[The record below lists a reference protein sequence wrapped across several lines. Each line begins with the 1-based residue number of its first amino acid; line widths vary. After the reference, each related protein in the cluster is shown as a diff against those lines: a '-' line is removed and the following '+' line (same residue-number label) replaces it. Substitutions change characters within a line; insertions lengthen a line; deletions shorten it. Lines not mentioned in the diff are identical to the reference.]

1 MAFAALEM
9 PLTPYLLNEPGQ
21 RKINTKEHQET
32 GFLYSAPCFRRG
44 KAWLV
49 IMQTRRLRPE
59 GKLLC
64 LHEPCDGQPIPS
76 ASICSVSLKY
86 MFAVR

>member
-32 GFLYSAPCFRRG
+32 GLIYSAPCFRRG
-44 KAWLV
+44 KLAPAQAGV
-49 IMQTRRLRPE
+49 FRGDNQ
-59 GKLLC
+59 
-64 LHEPCDGQPIPS
+64 S
-76 ASICSVSLKY
+76 
-86 MFAVR
+86 